1 MSEKLKNYI
10 ALAAEAPLTRDQA
23 DKAFTIIMNGEAT
36 DAQIGGFLM
45 TLRTRGESIEEYSAA
60 ANVLSLIHI

>member
-36 DAQIGGFLM
+36 DAQIGG
-45 TLRTRGESIEEYSAA
+45 S
-60 ANVLSLIHI
+60 